1 MDKITIKR
9 EIAAAGDDSDSEGE
23 PRVAMK
29 IAEIDLTG
37 EEPIETATFD
47 GGMIVPE
54 QVCFVIFESVRAPAA
69 STADSSPC
77 FSTGADSV

>member
-9 EIAAAGDDSDSEGE
+9 DIAAAGDDSDSEGE
-23 PRVAMK
+23 PRVAPMK

-54 QVCFVIFESVRAPAA
+54 QVCFAIFESLPA
-69 STADSSPC
+69 
-77 FSTGADSV
+77 